1 MQAQIKTAPYEY
13 FDPVF
18 DGHYETPIDTEYNL
32 PDYCPDIQKILKCR
46 AVPEVSSYIIT
57 GDTLTCDGVCDIR
70 VLYLDGKGDSV
81 RCCEFTKDF
90 SASIKLK
97 AAEEKAVARVQASM
111 AHMTC
116 RAVSARRVDLHA
128 AVSLQV
134 LAVVQ
139 KKERITC
146 SLEDETIEKRGETFQ
161 AHQAVNAV
169 CHQFTIEDALPVKN
183 GKPPIESILRRDIS
197 CRVIESRLSEDRLTV
212 NGSAEVSFLYTSA
225 VDSAAVEKLSASIDF
240 SQVIDC
246 AGASEECLCDLQII
260 TGESSIQPRE
270 DDVGE
275 YTGVSVVIKVFLMA
289 FLYKPCEVEIIN
301 DAYSVKAP
309 LELRYAQS
317 AFTMLHGSS
326 AQVLKKKCSLAVSDD
341 EIQRVL
347 DVWCEQDTVQS
358 ACEKVKLNYRVKVTV
373 CMLYESVQGRILYT
387 EKQFDNHFAA
397 DLENQLAKKAE
408 TTWRTDLWEYRIAD
422 KNTVEVSVETSVS
435 TLLLSVNTVKYLTSA
450 GVEEGAAGYAVTPRF
465 LVYYASQGEKLWD
478 IAKSH
483 HALLGDIRAQN
494 ELFDD
499 IVPQARPI
507 IICNRS

>member
-18 DGHYETPIDTEYNL
+18 DGHYEAPVDIEYNL

-46 AVPEVSSYIIT
+46 AVPEVSSYLIA
-57 GDTLTCDGVCDIR
+57 GDTLTCDGVCDVR

-90 SASIKLK
+90 TASIKLK
-97 AAEEKAVARVQASM
+97 TAEEKAVASVEASM

-128 AVSLQV
+128 AVSLNI

-139 KKERITC
+139 RRERITC
-146 SLEDETIEKRGETFQ
+146 SLEDETIEKRGESFS
-161 AHQAVNAV
+161 AHQAVNAL

-183 GKPPIESILRRDIS
+183 GKPPIESILRREVS
-197 CRVIESRLSEDRLTV
+197 CRVIESRVSEERLTV
-212 NGSAEVSFLYTSA
+212 NGAVDISFLY
-225 VDSAAVEKLSASIDF
+225 SAANAAAEKLTASIDF
-240 SQVIDC
+240 SQIIDC
-246 AGASEECLCDLQII
+246 AGASEDCVCDIRAI
-260 TGESSIQPRE
+260 TGESSLQPRE

-275 YTGVSVVIKVFLMA
+275 NSSVSVVVTVFLIA

-317 AFTMLHGSS
+317 AFTQVHGMTSQS
-326 AQVLKKKCSLAVSDD
+326 LKKKSSLTVSDG

-347 DVWCEQDTVQS
+347 DLWCEQVTVQA
-358 ACEKVKLNYRVKVTV
+358 ACEKAKLNYRVKYTV
-373 CMLYESVQGRILYT
+373 CMLYESSQGRILYT
-387 EKQFDNHFAA
+387 EKQFDFNASA
-397 DLENQLAKKAE
+397 ELENQLAKKAE
-408 TTWRTDLWEYRIAD
+408 TTWRADLWEFRIAD
-422 KNTVEVSVETSVS
+422 RNTVEVSVEVTASS
-435 TLLLSVNTVKYLTSA
+435 LLLSLNNVKYLTSA
-450 GVEEGAAGYAVTPRF
+450 GVDENGESFTVKPRI

-483 HALLGDIRAQN
+483 HALLGDIRSQN

-499 IVPQARPI
+499 IVPEARPI
-507 IICNRS
+507 IICNR